1 VRICCTIRRGEKNRS
16 TTRQSVWVSN
26 SAEPGNLVAAKTQ
39 QEVNVTVQRILNAQ
53 EGAEPAYISPDA
65 GITDVLNLL
74 AEKNVGALVVSS
86 DGIKVD
92 GIISER
98 DIVRSLRSIGADLLG
113 KRVRDLMTKEVVT
126 CVPEDRAAG
135 IMAVMVS
142 RHLRHVPV
150 IRDGRFVSMVSIR
163 DLLQLRLDEVR
174 SEADAMRSYIAG
186 GL

>member
-1 VRICCTIRRGEKNRS
+1 M
-16 TTRQSVWVSN
+16 
-26 SAEPGNLVAAKTQ
+26 
-39 QEVNVTVQRILNAQ
+39 TVQRILDSQQGN
-53 EGAEPAYISPDA
+53 EPAHISPDA
-65 GITDVLNLL
+65 EIAEALNSL
-74 AEKNVGALVVSS
+74 AFENVGALIVSS

-98 DIVRSLRSIGADLLG
+98 DIVRGLQSVGPDLLK
-113 KRVRDLMTKEVVT
+113 KRVRELMTKDVVT

-150 IRDGRFVSMVSIR
+150 LKDGRFVSMVSIR

-186 GL
+186 GI

>member
-1 VRICCTIRRGEKNRS
+1 M
-16 TTRQSVWVSN
+16 
-26 SAEPGNLVAAKTQ
+26 
-39 QEVNVTVQRILNAQ
+39 TVQRILDSQ
-53 EGAEPAYISPDA
+53 QGGEPAHISPDA
-65 GITDVLNLL
+65 EIMDVLNSL
-74 AEKNVGALVVSS
+74 AFKDVGALIVSS
-86 DGIKVD
+86 DGVRVE

-98 DIVRSLRSIGADLLG
+98 DIVRGPQSAGPDLL
-113 KRVRDLMTKEVVT
+113 KQPVRDLMTKEVVT

-150 IRDGRFVSMVSIR
+150 LKDGRFVSMVSIR

-186 GL
+186 GI

>member
-1 VRICCTIRRGEKNRS
+1 M
-16 TTRQSVWVSN
+16 
-26 SAEPGNLVAAKTQ
+26 
-39 QEVNVTVQRILNAQ
+39 QRILNSQ
-53 EGAEPAYISPDA
+53 QGVQPACVSPDA
-65 GITDVLNLL
+65 EITEVLNSL
-74 AEKNVGALVVSS
+74 AFKDVGALIVSS
-86 DGIKVD
+86 DGISVE

-98 DIVRSLRSIGADLLG
+98 DIVRGLQSIGPDLLNR
-113 KRVRDLMTKEVVT
+113 RVRELMTEEVVT

-150 IRDGRFVSMVSIR
+150 LKDGRFISMVSIR

-186 GL
+186 GI

>member
-1 VRICCTIRRGEKNRS
+1 M
-16 TTRQSVWVSN
+16 
-26 SAEPGNLVAAKTQ
+26 
-39 QEVNVTVQRILNAQ
+39 TVQRILDSQQGVEA
-53 EGAEPAYISPDA
+53 AHISPDA
-65 GITDVLNLL
+65 EIAEVLNSL
-74 AEKNVGALVVSS
+74 AFKDVGALIVSA

-98 DIVRSLRSIGADLLG
+98 DIVRGLQSVGPDLLK
-113 KRVRDLMTKEVVT
+113 KRVRELMTKDVVT

-150 IRDGRFVSMVSIR
+150 LKDGRFVSMVSIR

-174 SEADAMRSYIAG
+174 SEADAMRSYISG
-186 GL
+186 GI

>member
-1 VRICCTIRRGEKNRS
+1 M
-16 TTRQSVWVSN
+16 
-26 SAEPGNLVAAKTQ
+26 
-39 QEVNVTVQRILNAQ
+39 TVQRILDSQ
-53 EGAEPAYISPDA
+53 EGIEPAHISPDA
-65 GITDVLNLL
+65 EISDVLDSL
-74 AEKNVGALVVSS
+74 ATNDVGALIVSS

-98 DIVRSLRSIGADLLG
+98 DLVRRLQSVGPDLLG
-113 KRVRDLMTKEVVT
+113 MRVRDLMTEEVVT

-150 IRDGRFVSMVSIR
+150 LKDGRFVSMVSIR

-186 GL
+186 GI